1 MKRLIV
7 ALLGVIAILMA
18 TGVACAL
25 DFASVVA
32 PSAILYDAPSV
43 KAKKLYVVS
52 RLMPLERVVKLN
64 DWIKV
69 RDQTG
74 AMAWIASSALS
85 DKRYVVV
92 TAALAD
98 VRQKPDMASPLVFQ
112 ASKQVALEWLADTGI
127 GWIKVRHADGSTGYI
142 KSLEVWGD

>member
-1 MKRLIV
+1 MERLP
-7 ALLGVIAILMA
+7 ALAGCLVLLIAAGAARAM
-18 TGVACAL
+18 
-25 DFASVVA
+25 DFASVA
-32 PSAILYDAPSV
+32 TPSAILYDAPSL

-52 RLMPLERVVKLN
+52 RYMPLERVVKLH
-64 DWIKV
+64 DWAKV

-74 AMAWIASSALS
+74 ALAWIANSALS

-98 VRQKPDMASPLVFQ
+98 VHQTPASTAPLAFQ
-112 ASKQVALEWLADTGI
+112 ARQQVALEWLADTGI

-142 KSLEVWGD
+142 KTQEVWGD